1 MILMSPPLGEYL
13 RVGEDGESAR
23 EELLRKADLMEVDA
37 FSIKSLPADWSD
49 DDAREARA
57 FLDDNDLRVGEFT
70 GFYKGTRPW
79 GGLGGYDVEDHEY
92 TIDLYRRQLRHAAI
106 LGAHFVGFGLLVG
119 RGTPRMWDDDVW
131 AQCLNGVREL
141 AAMAEEAGIDVAGHP
156 HLQSPLYSVARYV
169 QMLDSVPSPRLKIL
183 IDPVNMVTPEMVYR
197 TGELVDEIFD
207 NLGDYV
213 VGLHA
218 KDVTMSGGG
227 KIVAHL
233 DEAVPGAGTMDYATI
248 LRRLDA
254 LDHDVTLFP
263 EHFPF
268 AETVQGQ
275 QYIRSVAR
283 KIGVTLN

>member
-1 MILMSPPLGEYL
+1 MIIMSPPLGEYL
-13 RVGEDGESAR
+13 RLGNDGEASR
-23 EELLRKADLMEVDA
+23 EELLNKINLMEVSA

-49 DDAREARA
+49 DDAREAKT
-57 FLDDNDLRVGEFT
+57 FLDNNGIRVGEFT

-79 GGLGGYDVEDHEY
+79 GGLGGYDVEDHKF
-92 TIDLYRRQLRHAAI
+92 TIDLYKRQLRHAKI

-119 RGTPRMWDDDVW
+119 RGTPRMWDSDVW
-131 AQCLNGVREL
+131 EHCLIGVRQL
-141 AAMAEEAGIDVAGHP
+141 AEMAEEAEIDVAGHP
-156 HLQSPLYSVARYV
+156 HLQSPLYSVERYM
-169 QMLDSVPSPRLKIL
+169 QMLDSVPSSRLKIL
-183 IDPVNMVTPEMVYR
+183 IDPVNMVTPQMVYR

-207 NLGDYV
+207 KLGDSI

-233 DEAVPGAGTMDYATI
+233 DEVVPGTGTMDYATI
-248 LRRLDA
+248 LTRLDG

-283 KIGVTLN
+283 KIGIVLN